1 MINWLKKLILMIL
14 VGFFKKREY
23 GSKIS
28 KMKGKNPSFTG
39 LVLLLVLLLLLIV
52 LRIQRW

>member
-1 MINWLKKLILMIL
+1 MMNCLKKLILMIL

-23 GSKIS
+23 DSKIS
-28 KMKGKNPSFTG
+28 EMKGKNPSITG

-52 LRIQRW
+52 LRIQR